1 MNPSSA
7 AADAGSRGS
16 LASSKGRGIA
26 SAAGV
31 CSCFDSR
38 KCSCIPVAPAS
49 PMDPEDKLNGSSPA
63 YVYKNYPEKQDD
75 GAITNPS
82 SG

>member
-1 MNPSSA
+1 MNPSGA

-16 LASSKGRGIA
+16 SASSKGRGIA

-38 KCSCIPVAPAS
+38 KCSCIPVAHAS
-49 PMDPEDKLNGSSPA
+49 PMDPEENWNRSSPA
-63 YVYKNYPEKQDD
+63 YVNKNYDEKQDD
-75 GAITNPS
+75 AS